1 VYAEGV
7 FMGYRG
13 YEHNHVA
20 PMYPFGF
27 GLSYTTFSFA
37 NLKSAP
43 APDGH
48 FTVSFD
54 VKNTGKR
61 AGATVAQLYVS
72 QVSPTIERPVKEL
85 KAFERVLLQA
95 GETKRVMLKLDPRS
109 FSYFDIKSS
118 AWQADAGEYKLM
130 LGDSSQNIQQ
140 ELRVQLPKPLT
151 ASIGD

>member
-1 VYAEGV
+1 
-7 FMGYRG
+7 MGYRG

-43 APDGH
+43 APNGH

-72 QVSPTIERPVKEL
+72 QVSPTVERPIKEL
-85 KAFERVLLQA
+85 KGYERVSLQP
-95 GETKRVMLKLDPRS
+95 GETKHVTLTLDP
-109 FSYFDIKSS
+109 
-118 AWQADAGEYKLM
+118 QKLQ
-130 LGDSSQNIQQ
+130 L
-140 ELRVQLPKPLT
+140 LRCESRPHGKQT
-151 ASIGD
+151 RESTS